1 MNPEAIS
8 VGQPVK
14 VIHAVEDLKIGGME
28 RVIASIVTG
37 LDPVKYEAHVLCL
50 TRGGTVAD
58 ELLRQ
63 GVSVTILRIDNY
75 HSPGQFLALCRWLRK
90 KNYHILHTHGYFAG
104 VFARIAGLLVG
115 IPHLVTHVHSTYLDY
130 QKKHLFMEKILSL
143 WTDRIVCVSQA
154 VKEWVVEA
162 EKIDR
167 EKATVI
173 YNGVKPMTAVTPD
186 AGHSVALRQ
195 ELDIPEHDTVFAV
208 IASLNPNK
216 GHHVLLESF
225 RTLLHDHH
233 DATLLLVGDG
243 PLRAELETQARQ
255 FLIDQKVIF
264 TGMRTDIDEL
274 LNISDVCLLPTLVRE
289 GLGMA
294 LIEAMAAGLPV
305 IGTEIGG
312 IPEVITN
319 GENGF
324 LVPPGRPEA
333 LADAIMSIAKDKDLG
348 IRMGKRGRQ
357 LYEEKFTLSNMI
369 RQIETL
375 YDRLPE
381 NKHHAVKP

>member
-1 MNPEAIS
+1 
-8 VGQPVK
+8 
-14 VIHAVEDLKIGGME
+14 
-28 RVIASIVTG
+28 
-37 LDPVKYEAHVLCL
+37 
-50 TRGGTVAD
+50 
-58 ELLRQ
+58 
-63 GVSVTILRIDNY
+63 
-75 HSPGQFLALCRWLRK
+75 
-90 KNYHILHTHGYFAG
+90 
-104 VFARIAGLLVG
+104 
-115 IPHLVTHVHSTYLDY
+115 
-130 QKKHLFMEKILSL
+130 
-143 WTDRIVCVSQA
+143 
-154 VKEWVVEA
+154 
-162 EKIDR
+162 
-167 EKATVI
+167 
-173 YNGVKPMTAVTPD
+173 
-186 AGHSVALRQ
+186 
-195 ELDIPEHDTVFAV
+195 
-208 IASLNPNK
+208 
-216 GHHVLLESF
+216 
-225 RTLLHDHH
+225 LHDHH

-357 LYEEKFTLSNMI
+357 LY
-369 RQIETL
+369 
-375 YDRLPE
+375 DRLPE